1 MPCSRWSELCDALRF
16 HANLA
21 HASGAM
27 TEFRLLNGAAP
38 LLIGTGD
45 REVKDLFLSLLDTSP
60 DGGTP
65 LCWHINAIV
74 AAVGPIA
81 GQLRAAGQ
89 RAVLTIFTDGESSD
103 GDVAQSLRPLNGL
116 PVTVVI
122 RLCTDDERVVHYW
135 NAIDKVSLRRPHPI
149 NAVTNTPTSQLTHP
163 LNITIHPQQLEIT
176 LDVVDDLI
184 GEADEV
190 RVHNKWLNYAEPL
203 HRLREFGC
211 HGIPRYIHTHL
222 YNIYPIDSCTPSIP
236 MFPSIDYDASKY
248 TSLFLHPFYSNSPPL
263 PPLIIVYP
271 SDSVAVHVVLF
282 SERDRF
288 AG

>member
-1 MPCSRWSELCDALRF
+1 
-16 HANLA
+16 
-21 HASGAM
+21 M

-65 LCWHINAIV
+65 LCCHINAIV

-149 NAVTNTPTSQLTHP
+149 NAVANTSSRPLP
-163 LNITIHPQQLEIT
+163 LNTTIHPHHHSSPAT
-176 LDVVDDLI
+176 RDH
-184 GEADEV
+184 A
-190 RVHNKWLNYAEPL
+190 RY
-203 HRLREFGC
+203 HRRSG
-211 HGIPRYIHTHL
+211 R
-222 YNIYPIDSCTPSIP
+222 
-236 MFPSIDYDASKY
+236 
-248 TSLFLHPFYSNSPPL
+248 
-263 PPLIIVYP
+263 
-271 SDSVAVHVVLF
+271 
-282 SERDRF
+282 
-288 AG
+288 